1 MGFFYEFKRYY
12 FPFMERIVMQS
23 PHPRALKTF
32 FFCLLTFFRPPYLK
46 PEHKVLFFIFGL
58 EGHKKVICILSS
70 SLIILAYFLRI
81 YLQQDIVN
89 LQISYLSSSHCSS
102 LSKEMLVLNSFII
115 FWRKALNAAHFPQR
129 FCT

>member
-1 MGFFYEFKRYY
+1 MRFFYEFKRYY

-23 PHPRALKTF
+23 PHPRTLKTF

-70 SLIILAYFLRI
+70 SLINSLGTFDINKRNTIFEIAQVLKKVTLPSSVRQRI
-81 YLQQDIVN
+81 RRTF
-89 LQISYLSSSHCSS
+89 
-102 LSKEMLVLNSFII
+102 KTF
-115 FWRKALNAAHFPQR
+115 
-129 FCT
+129 